1 VIPTASQP
9 VQSEDEPAV
18 FDVGIALHAPDVAV
32 SEGAVHEE
40 QIAGRSIEQGR
51 KRVAERLVLSEVA
64 APSRLAA
71 RQFTCS
77 VRSLALNSDT
87 SIVFMAPC

>member
-18 FDVGIALHAPDVAV
+18 FDVGIALRAPDVAV

-40 QIAGRSIEQGR
+40 QIR
-51 KRVAERLVLSEVA
+51 
-64 APSRLAA
+64 
-71 RQFTCS
+71 
-77 VRSLALNSDT
+77 
-87 SIVFMAPC
+87 